1 MRILQKYFH
10 ILGPTVGGALYELGG
25 FTLPFVTLGGV
36 LVCATI
42 FCFFILPNT
51 QEQGRSDGEKRSVL
65 EALKVPSIVMAMYS
79 VACSAC
85 SLGFIQATLEPHL
98 RDFNLTPLVIGSMFV
113 VSGGVYG
120 FSAPLW
126 GLICDR
132 KPPKVVT
139 SVGAVSIL
147 VGFAIM
153 GPLPFFHLKKT
164 MGIII
169 VGLVFHGK
177 SFIEGLQS

>member
-1 MRILQKYFH
+1 MSIQYLL
-10 ILGPTVGGALYELGG
+10 LGPTVGGALYELGG

-42 FCFFILPNT
+42 FCFFILPSSH
-51 QEQGRSDGEKRSVL
+51 EDSRSDNEKPSAL
-65 EALKVPSIVMAMYS
+65 QALKVPSIVMAMYS

-98 RDFNLTPLVIGSMFV
+98 RDFNLTPLVVGSMFV
-113 VSGGVYG
+113 ISGGTYG

-132 KPPKVVT
+132 KPPKCVT
-139 SVGAVSIL
+139 SVGAFCIL
-147 VGFAIM
+147 IGFAIM
-153 GPLPFFHLKKT
+153 GPLPFFHLEKT
-164 MGIII
+164 IPIII
-169 VGLVFHGK
+169 VGLVFHGNLMP
-177 SFIEGLQS
+177 FIQYRCH